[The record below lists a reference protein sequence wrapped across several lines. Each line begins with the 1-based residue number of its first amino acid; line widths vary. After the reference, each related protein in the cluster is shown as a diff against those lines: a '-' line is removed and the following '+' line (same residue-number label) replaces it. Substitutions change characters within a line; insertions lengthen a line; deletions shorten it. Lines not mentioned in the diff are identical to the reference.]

1 MDNKK
6 YIVISIDGKESIFT
20 FPKTVDHDRMYEAI
34 TAIRFGSDQNWNRK
48 LRLSKAIS
56 AGFVD
61 GGECYGRSETLN
73 IESRGDLD
81 TLLLGE

>member
-1 MDNKK
+1 MNNKK
-6 YIVISIDGKESIFT
+6 YIVVAIDGKESIFT

-34 TAIRFGSDQNWNRK
+34 TAIRFGSGRNWERK
-48 LRLSKAIS
+48 LLHGEAIS

-61 GGECYGRSETLN
+61 DGKCYGRSETLN